1 MIYSEQR
8 RIAWVLS
15 CHESDKELRFNALTR
30 DRLEKLSDRRLNRF
44 QTSRAIAISSA
55 FNLGMH
61 FAGPVVLRDLLPI
74 LDSEKLTSEQSA
86 IFAWLVVKGSYPLP
100 EEYEPVVQSVKRGEH
115 LRGLAEAFLARGS
128 ESKVSL
134 IQLKQDL
141 VDVTRYSAQRRI
153 SGIPRVVKNLAFSEA
168 LQDSQLIVWEA
179 GVPGIGARGSSGR
192 VILDSVHW
200 RSPHSNKGLLI
211 GAYMRLSSR
220 IGGTQIG
227 LTVLEFLSTKLL
239 PLAYRIIERSQK
251 PTVALI
257 PSDGQR
263 YYLPEVPDESVSK
276 RLLVLKRAFP
286 ALELRIIVHDVLPLT
301 RPEFFSPGSS
311 REHIHFASLC
321 ARADLLFVAT
331 EVLKKE
337 VLDLLPLYSDRTLPD
352 VKVLPLPISF
362 LPPKLSKEMGD
373 SDTDDEKP
381 FFVFF
386 GGFEKRKALSELAS
400 YLESVPAEEISFE
413 ILVLGAPWPEQG
425 PETWSTARRVL
436 SLPHIFKVLG
446 TVDDSKLRDIM
457 GGCKAVL
464 YLSHAE
470 GFGLPI
476 LESLAFGK
484 PVLTQNTKTNAE
496 LASKYGGVWH
506 EFDFSNDIGRR
517 TLESVAHS
525 DNPWESLGLIEG
537 LGRELSGS
545 VEEWATVIHRK

>member
-1 MIYSEQR
+1 M
-8 RIAWVLS
+8 
-15 CHESDKELRFNALTR
+15 RFNALTR

-115 LRGLAEAFLARGS
+115 LRGLAEAFLSRGS

-141 VDVTRYSAQRRI
+141 IDVTRYSAQRRI

-192 VILDSVHW
+192 VILNKVHW
-200 RSPHSNKGLLI
+200 RRPHNNKGLLI

-227 LTVLEFLSTKLL
+227 LNVLEFLSTKLL
-239 PLAYRIIERSQK
+239 PIAYRIIERSQK

-286 ALELRIIVHDVLPLT
+286 ALELRIIVHDLLPLT
-301 RPEFFSPGSS
+301 RPEFFSPRSS

-321 ARADLLFVAT
+321 ARADLLNVAT

-337 VLDLLPLYSDRTLPD
+337 VLDLLPLYSDGTLPD

-362 LPPKLSKEMGD
+362 LPPKLSKERGD
-373 SDTDDEKP
+373 SDTYDEKP

-386 GGFEKRKALSELAS
+386 GGFEKRKALAELAS
-400 YLESVPAEEISFE
+400 YLESVPTEEISYE

-436 SLPHIFKVLG
+436 SLPRIFKVLG
-446 TVDDSKLRDIM
+446 SVDDSNLLEIM
-457 GGCKAVL
+457 TSCKAIL

-476 LESLAFGK
+476 LESLAFDK
-484 PVLTQNTKTNAE
+484 PVLTQDTKTNAE
-496 LASKYGGVWH
+496 LASNYGGVWH
-506 EFDFSNDIGRR
+506 EFDFSND
-517 TLESVAHS
+517 
-525 DNPWESLGLIEG
+525 
-537 LGRELSGS
+537 LGRHMLNALSDSQDPWGTLKVAKPS
-545 VEEWATVIHRK
+545 FTKLPHSIEDWARKVYEN